1 MNLEL
6 DTKQEMILDE
16 IKQLEEKI
24 LEISILGEFETAK
37 SYKTRIEDIK
47 KRTLL
52 YYSVN
57 SSPGLSNEEAS
68 IIKDIAYLEYDIKVF
83 FIEKGNALK
92 IKQRSNEYQKKIN
105 AVIENIQGK
114 PTEELWKTLLHIVN
128 AWKNHATSTIELE
141 MGKRKIANIVL
152 KIIEIQI
159 SRNEIID
166 LKKIEQ
172 YCDYSDILFV
182 IKEKL
187 VNIAQEQD
195 SDERKKT
202 LSILENLDIHNL
214 TDPDLWYML
223 TFKKDIQFIQIY
235 NGVSNNEYYL
245 PTETSVPTEA
255 ILPEETRLSEQ
266 TGLTEK
272 SLSLILSDIMTR
284 LYLKLTRKI
293 HTEKTQNLYM
303 D

>member
-114 PTEELWKTLLHIVN
+114 PTEEL
-128 AWKNHATSTIELE
+128 
-141 MGKRKIANIVL
+141 
-152 KIIEIQI
+152 
-159 SRNEIID
+159 
-166 LKKIEQ
+166 
-172 YCDYSDILFV
+172 
-182 IKEKL
+182 
-187 VNIAQEQD
+187 
-195 SDERKKT
+195 
-202 LSILENLDIHNL
+202 
-214 TDPDLWYML
+214 
-223 TFKKDIQFIQIY
+223 
-235 NGVSNNEYYL
+235 
-245 PTETSVPTEA
+245 
-255 ILPEETRLSEQ
+255 
-266 TGLTEK
+266 
-272 SLSLILSDIMTR
+272 
-284 LYLKLTRKI
+284 
-293 HTEKTQNLYM
+293 
-303 D
+303 